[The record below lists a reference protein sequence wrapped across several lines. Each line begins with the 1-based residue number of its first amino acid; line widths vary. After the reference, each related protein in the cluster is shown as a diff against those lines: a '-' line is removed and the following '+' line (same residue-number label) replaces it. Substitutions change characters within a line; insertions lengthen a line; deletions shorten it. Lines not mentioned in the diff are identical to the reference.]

1 MNPTNHYV
9 FSGLTNCPV
18 DTYDKLFNL
27 PDLISSSVQ
36 WGNTINLTG
45 LLWRLN
51 KMIYNMYL
59 AQCLTCHDMLFIQ
72 CQHARA
78 QAGTRKRNCSVRT
91 NETWG
96 ENKKPLR
103 IPILVSV

>member
-45 LLWRLN
+45 LLWWLN
-51 KMIYNMYL
+51 KMIYSMYF
-59 AQCLTCHDMLFIQ
+59 AQCYLFKVNMLGLRQ
-72 CQHARA
+72 VQGK
-78 QAGTRKRNCSVRT
+78 GTVLWEQMKLG
-91 NETWG
+91 G
-96 ENKKPLR
+96 EQKTLQNPN
-103 IPILVSV
+103 PCFCLVIIN